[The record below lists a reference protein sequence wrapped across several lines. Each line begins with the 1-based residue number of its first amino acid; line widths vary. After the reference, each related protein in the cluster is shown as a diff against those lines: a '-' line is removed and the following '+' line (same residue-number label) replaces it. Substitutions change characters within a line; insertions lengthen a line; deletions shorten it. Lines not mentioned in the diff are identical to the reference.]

1 MLVWVLVGLL
11 FRAFC
16 GFSYCGF
23 VVVVWRRFAMSLNL
37 VVDVGCGLVLW
48 VCWFSV

>member
-1 MLVWVLVGLL
+1 MRFVVLVIVVLWLLYGVGL
-11 FRAFC
+11 RW
-16 GFSYCGF
+16 
-23 VVVVWRRFAMSLNL
+23 VWIL